1 MNQYLLAVKVKKSFL
16 WISNRRLNI
25 TCNDRKVLAKSI
37 SCNRSVCSSIII
49 INDGATRCVVH
60 TFQLKNIFYPSKY
73 FLGLTLP
80 WKKLVKYHCLL
91 RLSSVDKRFLCCLY
105 FMVFNGYWIMNTRS
119 NLWFVPKN

>member
-73 FLGLTLP
+73 FLGLTIKK
-80 WKKLVKYHCLL
+80 KKLVKYHCLL

-105 FMVFNGYWIMNTRS
+105 FMVFNGY
-119 NLWFVPKN
+119 